1 MFDKFNK
8 AKAFTLSEVLIT
20 LGIIGIIAAMT
31 LPSLVGRYQEKVTV
45 TRLKKYY
52 SILSQAFERSV
63 YDTQTN
69 PKDWGMGDMYDA
81 QSHINFANHFVPYLN
96 ISQNCVGKDN
106 NYAMKH
112 CFATGDNANPIY
124 YAHVVLNDGTRVSFR
139 LWWSDCQGKFGTS
152 KPLESVC
159 GSIGLDLNGN
169 KAPNQLGQDRFDFY
183 LTNLG
188 VFPAGTQTETRL
200 SFSTYC
206 DKDAGWG
213 TSIGGFGNGTG
224 CTAWVLYNENMEYLR
239 CSDLDWS
246 GKNKCR

>member
-1 MFDKFNK
+1 
-8 AKAFTLSEVLIT
+8 
-20 LGIIGIIAAMT
+20 
-31 LPSLVGRYQEKVTV
+31 
-45 TRLKKYY
+45 
-52 SILSQAFERSV
+52 
-63 YDTQTN
+63 
-69 PKDWGMGDMYDA
+69 MYDA

-169 KAPNQLGQDRFDFY
+169 KAPNQLGQDRFNFY

-188 VFPAGTQTETRL
+188 VFPADTQTETRL

-224 CTAWVLYNENMEYLR
+224 CTAWVLYNENMELFEMFR
-239 CSDLDWS
+239 FRLE
-246 GKNKCR
+246 R

>member
-1 MFDKFNK
+1 
-8 AKAFTLSEVLIT
+8 
-20 LGIIGIIAAMT
+20 
-31 LPSLVGRYQEKVTV
+31 
-45 TRLKKYY
+45 
-52 SILSQAFERSV
+52 
-63 YDTQTN
+63 
-69 PKDWGMGDMYDA
+69 MGDMYDA

-206 DKDAGWG
+206 VTKMQAGEQALEDLATAQAVQPGFCIMKIW
-213 TSIGGFGNGTG
+213 SI
-224 CTAWVLYNENMEYLR
+224 
-239 CSDLDWS
+239 
-246 GKNKCR
+246 